1 MTMEKTALTLS
12 LIALAGGSSGGQGLP
27 GKDGSKWYII
37 KGEGST
43 SGIPSGAING
53 DLVLDSIGE
62 IYIVN
67 DGVLVDTEVN
77 LKGEP
82 GKSVYEY
89 AIEYAGYSGTK
100 EEFDILFNK
109 LLSNT
114 YVSQEGMESYV
125 ETYVESY
132 VTEAFSDL
140 VLDGGSASL

>member
-12 LIALAGGSSGGQGLP
+12 LIALAGGN
-27 GKDGSKWYII
+27 GSKWYII
-37 KGEGST
+37 KEEGST

-53 DLVLDSIGE
+53 DLVLDSVGE

-89 AIEYAGYSGTK
+89 AVEYASYMGTK
-100 EEFDILFNK
+100 EEFDTLFNK

-114 YVSQEGMESYV
+114 YVSQKGMETYV
-125 ETYVESY
+125 ETYVAD
-132 VTEAFSDL
+132 AFSGL
-140 VLDGGSASL
+140 VLDGGSATS